1 LIDFHEPQGKD
12 YNQITSRPRQNPGYG
27 ETVGWIKRKALSQPR
42 DPDADSHYKMSRS
55 IVSSI
60 VAGLV
65 TLTSLAAGA
74 DIRGTVTI
82 ERKLTPRNVTPA
94 AGLYQRGS
102 PVALQSDTHENALD
116 YERSHVVVY
125 LEGEQG
131 KAAPITGQMEQQ
143 NRRFAPDLVVIP
155 AGGSV
160 SFPNFDPIFHNVF
173 SLSKAKHFDLGNY
186 SKGQTQMVMFPKPG
200 IVAVYCH
207 LHPNMTGTIIVTPN
221 QWGVRVNASGQ
232 YTLTDVPPGK
242 YTVVAWHKTGGTFR
256 KTIEVTASRDAV
268 ADFFVPLA
276 EVAAGDSDTHADL
289 HAEHHTSH

>member
-1 LIDFHEPQGKD
+1 
-12 YNQITSRPRQNPGYG
+12 
-27 ETVGWIKRKALSQPR
+27 
-42 DPDADSHYKMSRS
+42 MSRGL
-55 IVSSI
+55 VSTI
-60 VAGLV
+60 LTGLV
-65 TLTSLAAGA
+65 TLTSLVSGA
-74 DIRGTVTI
+74 DVRGVITI

-131 KAAPITGQMEQQ
+131 KAVPISAELATGEMEQQ

-155 AGGSV
+155 AGSSV

-173 SLSKAKHFDLGNY
+173 SLSKAKSFDLGNY
-186 SKGQTQMVMFPKPG
+186 SKGQTRMVTFPKAG

-207 LHPNMTGTIIVTPN
+207 LHPNMTGTIIVTPSR
-221 QWGVRVNASGQ
+221 WAARVDALGQ
-232 YTLTDVPPGK
+232 YVLADVPPGK

-256 KTIEVTASRDAV
+256 KTIEVTPGRDSEAN
-268 ADFFVPLA
+268 FFVPLA
-276 EVAAGDSDTHADL
+276 ELAAGETDSHADL
-289 HAEHHTSH
+289 HAEHHASH

>member
-1 LIDFHEPQGKD
+1 V
-12 YNQITSRPRQNPGYG
+12 NT
-27 ETVGWIKRKALSQPR
+27 RKLGSGLGRTPYRKGSTGVPICIQ
-42 DPDADSHYKMSRS
+42 MS
-55 IVSSI
+55 
-60 VAGLV
+60 
-65 TLTSLAAGA
+65 
-74 DIRGTVTI
+74 RGTVGTIITGLMTLTGLVPGADVRGTITI

-131 KAAPITGQMEQQ
+131 KTAPLTAHPAEMEQQ

-155 AGGSV
+155 AGASV

-173 SLSKAKHFDLGNY
+173 SLSKAKNFDLGNY
-186 SKGQTQMVMFPKPG
+186 SKGQTKVETFPKPG

-221 QWGVRVNASGQ
+221 QWGVRVDPSGQ
-232 YTLTDVPPGK
+232 YTLANVPPGK

-276 EVAAGDSDTHADL
+276 ELGAGDAGTHPDQHADL
-289 HAEHHTSH
+289 HAERHAGH

>member
-1 LIDFHEPQGKD
+1 
-12 YNQITSRPRQNPGYG
+12 
-27 ETVGWIKRKALSQPR
+27 
-42 DPDADSHYKMSRS
+42 MSRAVLS
-55 IVSSI
+55 TIL
-60 VAGLV
+60 AGLV
-65 TLTSLAAGA
+65 TLTGLASGA
-74 DIRGTVTI
+74 DVRGTITI

-102 PVALQSDTHENALD
+102 PVALQSDAHENALD

-131 KAAPITGQMEQQ
+131 AAAPIPAEPIVGQMEQQ

-155 AGGSV
+155 AGSSV

-173 SLSKAKHFDLGNY
+173 SLSKAKSFDLGNY
-186 SKGQTQMVMFPKPG
+186 SKGQTKMQTFPKPG

-221 QWGVRVNASGQ
+221 QWGVRVDASGR
-232 YTLTDVPPGK
+232 YTLTNVPPGK

-276 EVAAGDSDTHADL
+276 ELAAGESDTHADL
-289 HAEHHTSH
+289 HAEHHAGH